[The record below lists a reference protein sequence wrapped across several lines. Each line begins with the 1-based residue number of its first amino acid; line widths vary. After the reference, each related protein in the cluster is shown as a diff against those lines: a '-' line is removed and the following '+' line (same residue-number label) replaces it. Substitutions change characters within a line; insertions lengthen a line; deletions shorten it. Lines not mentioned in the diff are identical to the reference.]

1 MAHSRTAKKNH
12 RKSEKRRAHNRTQI
26 ATMRTSVKKAR
37 TGVAESPASVETEVS
52 VRRAQQMLDK
62 AAKRLLIH
70 PNKAS
75 RLKSRLARAKNAAAK
90 K

>member
-12 RKSEKRRAHNRTQI
+12 RKSEKRRAHNRAQV
-26 ATMRTSVKKAR
+26 ATMRTSLKKAR
-37 TGVAESPASVETEVS
+37 TGLGESPASAETEVQL
-52 VRRAQQMLDK
+52 RRAQQMLDK

-70 PNKAS
+70 PNKAA
-75 RLKSRLARAKNAAAK
+75 RLKSRLARARNSAAK